1 MDNKTILTTVNKCF
15 TDGIERFKELELS
28 LLHDINLYTGTGR
41 ARQYAQDLF
50 ATQEIIKTLEAKVA
64 SSK

>member
-1 MDNKTILTTVNKCF
+1 MMNEDYKK
-15 TDGIERFKELELS
+15 GIDRFKELETS
-28 LLHDINLYTGTGR
+28 LLRDINLYTGTGR

-64 SSK
+64 PVTNKASSK

>member
-1 MDNKTILTTVNKCF
+1 MMNEDYKK
-15 TDGIERFKELELS
+15 GIERFKELELS